1 MSANSQYTEQDNDW
15 AKDIQGNALHIS
27 QAKSGAQ
34 GYYCLGCDKEMQA
47 VKGIKKKHYY
57 RHHVVNVDTSKVE
70 CVHASRVYREKLA
83 FNYFLRTKQINVPA
97 VYKFPPKGEE
107 GLPYLIEEEQKY
119 SASKVERELT
129 FYENE
134 DGIICHGKN
143 PEIDERFLL
152 VRPDAVFFDE
162 EGQPILFIEFVVTH
176 KPDQDKLAKL
186 RRLGINTVQIIV
198 PKKSEEEIEK
208 AISKVSNVKWTYHEI
223 ESNTKYIPISK
234 GNSEGIP
241 SIDDE
246 QRKLFEESF
255 ACRATQIGNIVRTIT
270 RRLESESYK
279 RVERLFEQ
287 EIQRIE
293 DAASRARERLGEIQS
308 GIEREIYSELDE
320 RREKFD
326 EADRKFRKKSSD
338 LEVRYYSKREK
349 LIEEQRAIDREIE
362 FRSSFG
368 KSLEGT
374 RREFE
379 RRTSNI
385 IQRRKDIEFEQK
397 AIERE
402 NERVIREIDELA
414 AYDSD
419 IEVEEGKLRIQFEQL
434 ETEELAKFDTDRSN
448 LEQQIKDFRKL
459 QNTEESGI
467 RSDIERRH
475 EQIAKRIYERD
486 IQGRDELSEGIKTI
500 LELRGLFESF
510 SDGKTTLERYRK
522 GIQVIKNGTWKE
534 WD

>member
-1 MSANSQYTEQDNDW
+1 MNYNEQDNDW
-15 AKDIQGNALHIS
+15 ANDIQGKAIHIT

-34 GYYCLGCDKEMQA
+34 GYYCLGCHKEMQA
-47 VKGIKKKHYY
+47 VKGLKKKHYY
-57 RHHVVNVDTSKVE
+57 RHHVVDVDTSKTE
-70 CVHASRVYREKLA
+70 CVHASREYRERLA
-83 FNYFLRTKQINVPA
+83 YFYFMRVKEIKVPA
-97 VYKFPPKGEE
+97 VYKYPPKGIE
-107 GLPYLIEEEQKY
+107 GNPNLIQEEQTFK
-119 SASKVERELT
+119 ASKVARELT

-134 DGIICHGKN
+134 EGKILWGKN
-143 PEIDERFLL
+143 PEIDERYLL
-152 VRPDAVFFDE
+152 IKPDAVFFDE
-162 EGQPILFIEFVVTH
+162 EGKPILFIEFVVTH

-208 AISKVSNVKWTYHEI
+208 EISKVSKVKWIYHEI
-223 ESNTKYIPISK
+223 ESNTEYTSVSE
-234 GNSEGIP
+234 GSTEGIP

-246 QRKLFEESF
+246 QRKLFEESY
-255 ACRATQIGNIVRTIT
+255 ACRATQIGNLIRTIT

-279 RVERLFEQ
+279 QVERLFEQ

-293 DAASRARERLGEIQS
+293 DAASRVRDRLGEIQS

-326 EADRKFRKKSSD
+326 EAEKEFQDYRSGLD
-338 LEVRYYSKREK
+338 NRYYSKRAT
-349 LIEEQRAIDREIE
+349 LIEEQGNIEREIE

-368 KSLEGT
+368 KSFEGT

-402 NERVIREIDELA
+402 KERVIREIDELA

-419 IEVEEGKLRIQFEQL
+419 IRVEEGKLRIQFEQL
-434 ETEELAKFDTDRSN
+434 EKEELAKFDTDRRN
-448 LEQQIKDFRKL
+448 LELKIKDFREI
-459 QNTEESGI
+459 QNAEESGI
-467 RSDIERRH
+467 RSETERRY
-475 EQIAKRIYERD
+475 EQIVKRINDRD
-486 IQGRDELSEGIKTI
+486 IQGGDELSNGIKTI
-500 LELRGLFESF
+500 LELRGLFESYTF
-510 SDGKTTLERYRK
+510 AKSTLERYRK